1 MAQRMHDKAIINM
14 SDICI
19 SLCRIIFFLVLSTKV
34 DTRYIRMRSRRSL
47 RTEESYHEVI
57 SYTHAYTRTRTHTH
71 THTHTHT
78 SAHTNMNI
86 VHFRSD
92 FGNCGSHV
100 LGKALI
106 MVAKLDTTH
115 KFDTTRYEINRL

>member
-1 MAQRMHDKAIINM
+1 MTYA
-14 SDICI
+14 SVFVEF
-19 SLCRIIFFLVLSTKV
+19 SFLVLSIKV
-34 DTRYIRMRSRRSL
+34 DTRYIRVRRSL
-47 RTEESYHEVI
+47 RTEESYHDVI
-57 SYTHAYTRTRTHTH
+57 SYTR
-71 THTHTHT
+71 THT